1 MDLFIKEG
9 RVQASLNHLTPMEIN
24 SVRPVFPDT
33 LNALMTLHEVS
44 YICIFMFLT
53 IKNVVQLLNR
63 FVQFNHTLRHNLM
76 GVVDVPRFQ
85 IALKYLFI
93 IITKICF

>member
-33 LNALMTLHEVS
+33 LDALMTLHEVRS
-44 YICIFMFLT
+44 GSIHCTLMFLF
-53 IKNVVQLLNR
+53 IFL
-63 FVQFNHTLRHNLM
+63 FVLCLTF
-76 GVVDVPRFQ
+76 
-85 IALKYLFI
+85 
-93 IITKICF
+93 

>member
-33 LNALMTLHEVS
+33 LDALMILHEVRYLYF
-44 YICIFMFLT
+44 YI
-53 IKNVVQLLNR
+53 
-63 FVQFNHTLRHNLM
+63 LR
-76 GVVDVPRFQ
+76 
-85 IALKYLFI
+85 
-93 IITKICF
+93 